1 MSVLANITHTTSNS
15 ALQPWSHRQPFAI
28 RILITIASG
37 FAVGLIGTA
46 AHRMGAA
53 QNIPYGLVLA
63 FALVIVST
71 WCARARSNAIG
82 QGFHLL
88 ASSAAVWMLT
98 GYGPGGDAMVPVGFS
113 VAVPYFCEHA
123 GVIWML
129 GVIVIQMI
137 MLVLP
142 SRWFVIPDRLVSGSA
157 AKTVGVKAADTKS
170 PAMKADRPATGGK
183 TAINRG
189 SDDGEGERP

>member
-137 MLVLP
+137 MLFLP
-142 SRWFVIPDRLVSGSA
+142 ARWFMVPGRLVPEPETADA
-157 AKTVGVKAADTKS
+157 AELFAVEGNGNGT
-170 PAMKADRPATGGK
+170 
-183 TAINRG
+183 
-189 SDDGEGERP
+189 DDGTADMMDMPWDDEGESR